1 MTALDFNLMVA
12 RHDEFLRPYAQA
24 LTSDPD
30 AARDL
35 TQETM
40 LRALLNR
47 DKYRLGTNLKGWL
60 YTIMRN
66 TFINEYRRQRRMQRV
81 GKPEVL
87 DFLNTA
93 QGRTSVNDG
102 YHQLRYRE
110 ILQAMDQMPSIFR
123 LPFELHYTGYK
134 YAEIA
139 RLLHEPLGT
148 VKSRIHTARQSL
160 SKRLIR

>member
-12 RHDEFLRPYAQA
+12 RHDEFLRPYAQS
-24 LTSDPD
+24 LTADPD
-30 AARDL
+30 AAQDL

-47 DKYRLGTNLKGWL
+47 DKYQMGTNLRGWL

-66 TFINEYRRQRRMQRV
+66 TFINQYRRQRRMVRV
-81 GKPEVL
+81 GDPALL
-87 DFLNTA
+87 DYANAA
-93 QGRTSVNDG
+93 QGRFSANDG
-102 YHQLRYRE
+102 YSRLRCRE
-110 ILQAMDQMPSIFR
+110 IFSAMEDLPGIFR

-139 RLLHEPLGT
+139 TLLNEPLGT
-148 VKSRIHTARQSL
+148 IKSRIHSARKSL
-160 SKRLIR
+160 SARLVR

>member
-1 MTALDFNLMVA
+1 MTAIDFNLMVA
-12 RHDEFLRPYAQA
+12 RHDQFLRPYAQI
-24 LTSDPD
+24 LTADPD

-47 DKYRLGTNLKGWL
+47 DKYRLGTNLKAWL

-66 TFINEYRRQRRMQRV
+66 TFINDYRRQRRMQRV
-81 GKPEVL
+81 GQPQVL
-87 DFLNTA
+87 ENIYA
-93 QGRTSVNDG
+93 EQGRAAQNMG
-102 YHQLRYRE
+102 YQSLRYRE
-110 ILQAMDQMPSIFR
+110 ILTAMDQMPQMFR

-139 RLLHEPLGT
+139 DLLQEPLGT
-148 VKSRIHTARQSL
+148 IKSRIHNARKSL
-160 SKRLIR
+160 AARLER